1 MAFRKLSDISN
12 DTGLAIDLDTNRLAR
27 WNGKEFIVIADPSNI
42 PLPEP
47 PKEDGKYVLTVTV
60 DEGEVTYE
68 WEAQE
73 PPVDGGEG

>member
-1 MAFRKLSDISN
+1 MAFRKLSDTPN
-12 DTGLAIDLDTNRLAR
+12 DSGLAIDIETNRLAR
-27 WNGKEFIVIADPSNI
+27 WDGKQFVIIADPSNI

-60 DEGEVTYE
+60 DEGEVAYE

-73 PPVDGGEG
+73 PPESGGED